1 MPQKHVLE
9 RAHEIVKARDRG
21 DTYISIAH
29 RYGMANAESARQI
42 YSRWRKTIYF
52 TDKNPEFAGLPQ
64 RIIRVFMRNGITD
77 KEILISRLNNGMEAR
92 GIGNKGAAILSD
104 LLEKKIVR
112 DPRTHTLQLE
122 HKEE

>member
-1 MPQKHVLE
+1 
-9 RAHEIVKARDRG
+9 
-21 DTYISIAH
+21 
-29 RYGMANAESARQI
+29 
-42 YSRWRKTIYF
+42 
-52 TDKNPEFAGLPQ
+52 
-64 RIIRVFMRNGITD
+64 MRNGITD